1 MLRSLFNLVNP
12 LDRFLVE
19 YITPYPV
26 HCIGGI
32 TDNRTAAQL
41 FGNLLN
47 IPRLWIVLVN

>member
-1 MLRSLFNLVNP
+1 MLRSFFDLVNL

-32 TDNRTAAQL
+32 TDNCTAAQL
-41 FGNLLN
+41 LGNSLYM
-47 IPRLWIVLVN
+47 PRLWIVRVN